1 MKKILYFS
9 AAWCGPCQTL
19 SPIMESLSGQINYE
33 KIDVDNNQDL
43 SIQYGVRNIPTLVL
57 VENGEA
63 VSRLTGVQS
72 ISWRV
77 MKENRD
83 GLQSLKMNKKLLML
97 EN

>member
-9 AAWCGPCQTL
+9 ASWCGPCKML
-19 SPIMESLSGQINYE
+19 GPIMESLSGQINYE

-63 VSRLTGVQS
+63 VRKLTG
-72 ISWRV
+72 
-77 MKENRD
+77 
-83 GLQSLKMNKKLLML
+83 LQQKDQILNFY
-97 EN
+97 NG

>member
-9 AAWCGPCQTL
+9 AVWCGPCKML
-19 SPIMESLSGQINYE
+19 GPIMESLSGQINYE

-63 VSRLTGVQS
+63 VGRLVGVQS
-72 ISWRV
+72 
-77 MKENRD
+77 KEAILSFYN
-83 GLQSLKMNKKLLML
+83 G
-97 EN
+97 